1 MVMGG
6 VKESVAFKFTK
17 KQISVGRS
25 HTRAHSRAVFLKVVF
40 GIKCEVIHGK
50 DYSNDVANGFLRD
63 MFISAFLKEKTSIN
77 SFIMWDVSIQ

>member
-1 MVMGG
+1 MGG

-17 KQISVGRS
+17 SQISVGRS

-50 DYSNDVANGFLRD
+50 DYSNEAANGFRRD
-63 MFISAFLKEKTSIN
+63 MFISAVFEGENDKRQFLHY
-77 SFIMWDVSIQ
+77 VGC